1 MSAPSDT
8 MTDSPFDR
16 AAPPRA
22 AAHPVRPFFW
32 SVRRE
37 LWENQAIWIAPLA
50 VAALVIFGSLVAAVG
65 SHNTKTVHRT
75 TATAPQAGQPGAPE
89 SGAAPPPVPPPSTT
103 TTMSQSSPG
112 GSVTVSKVIK
122 IEGPPPTPEQR
133 RAMAAF
139 PFYMVTGA
147 MTLTMFLVAAFYC
160 LGGMY
165 NERRDRSILF
175 WKSLPVR
182 DLTTVMSKIVVPM
195 AILPAVTFVM
205 ALAAE
210 LLLLTIGVLAFA
222 AHAQSADAEPSVP
235 LGNVIAVLAYGLVAL
250 TLWWAPLY
258 AWLLL
263 VSGWAKRAPFL
274 WAVLPPLGLAIAEK
288 LAFGTTVVARL
299 IQSRVFGGFE
309 AAFVTP
315 KHPNPA
321 MNPMAYT
328 PQIDAAKFV
337 SAPGLWLGLL
347 VAAGLIAAT
356 VWMRRR
362 REPI

>member
-1 MSAPSDT
+1 MSAPADT

-16 AAPPRA
+16 AAPPRPA
-22 AAHPVRPFFW
+22 PHATRPFFW

-37 LWENQAIWIAPLA
+37 LWENHAIWIAPLA
-50 VAALVIFGSLVAAVG
+50 VAALVVFGSLVAALG
-65 SHNTKTVHRT
+65 THNTKTVQRT
-75 TATAPQAGQPGAPE
+75 TAVAADSTQPGA
-89 SGAAPPPVPPPSTT
+89 APATVVTT
-103 TTMSQSSPG
+103 TRTSPAG
-112 GSVTVSKVIK
+112 TVTVQKTIR
-122 IEGPPPTPEQR
+122 IPGPPPTPEQR
-133 RAMAAF
+133 RAMTAF
-139 PFYMVTGA
+139 PFYIVSATML
-147 MTLTMFLVAAFYC
+147 LTMFLVAVFYC

-182 DLTTVMSKIVVPM
+182 DLTTVLSKIVVPM
-195 AILPAVTFVM
+195 AILPVVTFVV

-210 LLLLTIGVLAFA
+210 LLLLTIGILAFA
-222 AHAQSADAEPSVP
+222 SHTKAAEDVSVP
-235 LGNVIAVLAYGLVAL
+235 LGDIVAVLAYGLAAL

-274 WAVLPPLGLAIAEK
+274 WAVLPPLGLALAEK
-288 LAFGTTVVARL
+288 LAFGTTRL
-299 IQSRVFGGFE
+299 GDLILSRVFGGYE
-309 AAFVTP
+309 VAFVIP
-315 KHPNPA
+315 KRMAPG
-321 MNPMAYT
+321 MNPTTYS
-328 PQIDAAKFV
+328 PQIDPAKFV
-337 SAPGLWLGLL
+337 SAPGLWIGLL